1 MKEEYIV
8 DYVFLVQFCE
18 HYKKKI
24 YLQCTGLKIK
34 KRKKETLSIYG
45 KILLVKTKIRFRLT

>member
-18 HYKKKI
+18 HYKKDLPPV
-24 YLQCTGLKIK
+24 YWAENK

>member
-18 HYKKKI
+18 HYKKDLPPVYWAENK
-24 YLQCTGLKIK
+24 
-34 KRKKETLSIYG
+34 KKE
-45 KILLVKTKIRFRLT
+45 RLYMARYYW

>member
-18 HYKKKI
+18 HYEKDLPPVYWAENKKKKERNTI
-24 YLQCTGLKIK
+24 YIWQDTTGND
-34 KRKKETLSIYG
+34 
-45 KILLVKTKIRFRLT
+45 

>member
-34 KRKKETLSIYG
+34 KKKERNTIYIWQDTTG
-45 KILLVKTKIRFRLT
+45 KD